1 MVFSQP
7 DIVRLILTVRD
18 SSTELEGLRAKLDK
32 LVHHRENQDQRLQS
46 PCLHLFYFHQEPVQ
60 SYGYPQGSK
69 WVLSNDDGTTT
80 VVEGEKIVGE
90 SPIIPPGETFSY
102 NSYHVTHLSAS
113 ACGSFHGLD
122 EFGEKIHVRLEPFRL
137 DIPDLDHGEET
148 HLS

>member
-1 MVFSQP
+1 M
-7 DIVRLILTVRD
+7 RD

-32 LVHHRENQDQRLQS
+32 LVHHREKSKVKGFNLHAFIYFISIKNLSNRTVTLQ
-46 PCLHLFYFHQEPVQ
+46 
-60 SYGYPQGSK
+60 GRK

-137 DIPDLDHGEET
+137 DIPEDLDHGEET